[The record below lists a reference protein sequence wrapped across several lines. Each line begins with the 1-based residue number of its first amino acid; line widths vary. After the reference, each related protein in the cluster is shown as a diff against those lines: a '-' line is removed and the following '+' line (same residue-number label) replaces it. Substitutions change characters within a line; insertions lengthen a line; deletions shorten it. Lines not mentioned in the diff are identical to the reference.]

1 MAFERGHALVIGVGS
16 YTHIPWA
23 DIPISVTDARAMR
36 EVLVNPDLCGYPS
49 PQVTLL
55 HDATASKDGVLAAL
69 GALRETPEDHTVLLY
84 YCGHGANGADGNYY
98 LTTHESQVSNN
109 KVVKGTGIS
118 EAELLD
124 ALRQIRAKRLLLLF
138 NACHSG
144 ELSPSLAPE
153 TPAASF
159 GDLPLSAKSVDAL
172 LSTGEGRVIIAAC
185 RPEQKSWIGGG
196 KLSIFTQALVDGL
209 SGQGY
214 VPNNNGFVGAFGLY
228 EHVYEAVKA
237 AAGKLGKVQEPE
249 LTVLRGVGPFA
260 VALYK
265 GATDLG
271 SFDAAETVA
280 DGMAVRTVEPARS
293 QRLYQQTIKTITA
306 SAPGAIAAETISSG
320 TVVGGTGNVV
330 QMGGKYNISMG
341 TVQGAVIGDNAQVQQ
356 RFTSVDTGGGD
367 YAGRDQTIR
376 GDLVKGD
383 KVGGAKVM
391 TGDITGSN
399 VTFGSGLPIST
410 TQGLTGAE
418 IAALFQPLTQ
428 MIQQAPPEKRD
439 EAMRLEQELQAEVAK
454 GEEADDGRMAGLL
467 NGLLKLVPGAVG
479 AAVSIFAT
487 PMLSGVAGEL
497 TKMVLKMFGG

>member
-1 MAFERGHALVIGVGS
+1 MAFERGHAVVIGVGS

-23 DIPISVTDARAMR
+23 DIPISVTDARAVR

-69 GALRETPEDHTVLLY
+69 SALRETPADHTVLLY
-84 YCGHGANGADGNYY
+84 YCGHGANGTDGDYY

-109 KVVKGTGIS
+109 KVVKGTGIN

-153 TPAASF
+153 TPAVSF
-159 GDLPLSAKSVDAL
+159 GDLPLPEKSVDAL

-196 KLSIFTQALVDGL
+196 KLSIFTQALVNGL

-228 EHVYEAVKA
+228 EHIYEAVKE
-237 AAGKLGKVQEPE
+237 AAGALGKVQEPE

-265 GATDLG
+265 GAADLG

-280 DGMAVRTVEPARS
+280 DGMAVRTVEPAHS
-293 QRLYQQTIKTITA
+293 QRLFNQVVKAITA
-306 SAPGAIAAETISSG
+306 SGERSVAAETISGS
-320 TVVGGTGNVV
+320 TVVTGDRNVV
-330 QMGGKYNISMG
+330 QRGKYNISMG
-341 TVQGAVIGDNAQVQQ
+341 SVQGAVIGDNAQVEQ
-356 RFTSVDTGGGD
+356 RFSSVDTGGGD
-367 YAGRDQTIR
+367 YVGRDQTIH

-383 KVGGAKVM
+383 KVGGAKVK

-399 VTFGSGLPIST
+399 VTFGSGSPIAA
-410 TQGLTGAE
+410 TQGLTAAE

-428 MIQQAPPEKRD
+428 MIQQAPAEKRD
-439 EAMRLEQELQAEVAK
+439 EAIRLEQELQAEVAK
-454 GEEADDGRMAGLL
+454 GEKADDGRMAGLL
-467 NGLLKLVPGAVG
+467 NGLLKLVPGAVS

-487 PMLSGVAGEL
+487 PVLSGVAGEL
-497 TKMVLKMFGG
+497 TKMVLKMFDG